1 MKMAFMC
8 GVRRGNFMIQGIT
21 RRTDSPPS
29 SSSAFHLEYVDTDT
43 F

>member
-8 GVRRGNFMIQGIT
+8 GVRWGNFMIQGIT
-21 RRTDSPPS
+21 QGNDSPRS
-29 SSSAFHLEYVDTDT
+29 SFAFHLEYVDTDT